1 MSDKLKSLL
10 QDFLLMMDEATLN
23 YDFDS
28 LSEEEQKKAIAWMKN
43 YIDQYFK

>member
-1 MSDKLKSLL
+1 MTDKLKSLL

-28 LSEEEQKKAIAWMKN
+28 LSEEEQKTAIKWMKA
-43 YIDQYFK
+43 YIDGYFK